1 MVAEDDDA
9 EFLAWR
15 DGVRKRLFNWQGQ
28 RFVYLALEGKAG
40 EPLERQSKALFARA
54 ATELHAF
61 GFSLDQNVVRA
72 RVFGRTREARNA
84 VSETRARTFTGSAR
98 AATSSFIAPAHFESG
113 ADVALDL
120 TAMSPPGDGA
130 TRHVV
135 EHEPQQTFIRYLTW
149 GPMVFLAGM
158 TCEEHPTLKQQYED
172 ILPRA
177 GKLLAEAGCDWRNV
191 VGISFFL
198 HKDHDPNVLLTGVAK
213 TVPVALDNAEIELVE
228 GFSRPGKLV
237 EIEITARRSE

>member
-1 MVAEDDDA
+1 M
-9 EFLAWR
+9 
-15 DGVRKRLFNWQGQ
+15 RKRVFNWQGQ
-28 RFVYLALEGKAG
+28 GFVYLGLEGDAG
-40 EPLERQSKALFARA
+40 EPLEQQSKALFARA
-54 ATELHAF
+54 GQELRSF
-61 GFSLDQNVVRA
+61 GLSLEKNVVRT
-72 RVFGRTREARNA
+72 RVFGRTREARNM
-84 VSETRARTFTGSAR
+84 VSETRAKTFSALAR

-120 TAMSPPGDGA
+120 YAMSPSGEGA
-130 TRHVV
+130 ARNVV

-177 GKLLAEAGCDWRNV
+177 GKLLQEAGCDWRNV

-198 HKDHDPNVLLTGVAK
+198 HKDHDPDALLTGVAK
-213 TVPVALDNAEIELVE
+213 TAPVALDHAEVEFVE

-237 EIEITARRSE
+237 EIEITARRP

>member
-1 MVAEDDDA
+1 
-9 EFLAWR
+9 
-15 DGVRKRLFNWQGQ
+15 VRKRLFTWRGQG
-28 RFVYLALEGKAG
+28 FVHLGLEGKAG
-40 EPLERQSKALFARA
+40 EPLDQQSKGLFARA
-54 ATELHAF
+54 ATELAAC
-61 GFSLDQNVVRA
+61 GLTLDNNVVRT

-84 VSETRARTFTGSAR
+84 VSDVRARTFIGNAR

-120 TAMSPPGDGA
+120 IAMSPPEDGA
-130 TRHVV
+130 ARHVV
-135 EHEPQQTFIRYLTW
+135 EHQPQQTFIRYLTW

-158 TCEEHPTLKQQYED
+158 TCEQHPTLKQQYED

-177 GKLLAEAGCDWRNV
+177 GRLLAEAGCDWRNV

-198 HKDHDPNVLLTGVAK
+198 HKDHDPDALLTGVAK
-213 TVPVALDNAEIELVE
+213 TVPVALDNAEVEFVE

-237 EIEITARRSE
+237 EIEITAQRPSAKSP

>member
-1 MVAEDDDA
+1 M
-9 EFLAWR
+9 
-15 DGVRKRLFNWQGQ
+15 RKRVFNWQGQ
-28 RFVYLALEGKAG
+28 GFVYLGLEGNAG
-40 EPLERQSKALFARA
+40 EPLEQQSKALFARVGH
-54 ATELHAF
+54 ELRSF
-61 GFSLDQNVVRA
+61 GLSLDQNVVRT

-84 VSETRARTFTGSAR
+84 VSDVRAKTFGGLAR
-98 AATSSFIAPAHFESG
+98 AASSSFIAPAHFSSG

-120 TAMSPPGDGA
+120 YAMSPPDGDT
-130 TRHVV
+130 TRKVV
-135 EHEPQQTFIRYLTW
+135 EHQPQQTFIRYLTW

-177 GKLLAEAGCDWRNV
+177 GKLLQEAGCDWRSV

-198 HKDHDPNVLLTGVAK
+198 HKDHDPDELLTGVGK
-213 TVPVALDNAEIELVE
+213 TVPVSLDNAEVEFVE

-237 EIEITARRSE
+237 EIEITARR

>member
-1 MVAEDDDA
+1 M
-9 EFLAWR
+9 
-15 DGVRKRLFNWQGQ
+15 RKRVFNWQGQ
-28 RFVYLALEGKAG
+28 GFVYLGLEGKAG
-40 EPLERQSKALFARA
+40 EALELQSQALFARA
-54 ATELHAF
+54 GQELRSL
-61 GFSLDQNVVRA
+61 GLSLDRHVVRT

-84 VSETRARTFTGSAR
+84 VSEMRAKTFNGPAR

-120 TAMSPPGDGA
+120 FAMSPPGGGA
-130 TRHVV
+130 VRKVV

-177 GKLLAEAGCDWRNV
+177 RKLLQEAGCDWRNV

-198 HKDHDPNVLLTGVAK
+198 QKDHDPDALLTGVAK
-213 TVPVALDNAEIELVE
+213 TAPVALDNAEVEFVE

-237 EIEITARRSE
+237 EIEITAKR

>member
-1 MVAEDDDA
+1 
-9 EFLAWR
+9 
-15 DGVRKRLFNWQGQ
+15 VRKRVFNWQGQ
-28 RFVYLALEGKAG
+28 GFVYLGLEGRAG
-40 EPLERQSKALFARA
+40 EPLEQQSQALFARA
-54 ATELHAF
+54 GHELRSF
-61 GFSLDQNVVRA
+61 GLSLDKNVVRS

-84 VSETRARTFTGSAR
+84 VSDTRAKSFSGQAR

-120 TAMSPPGDGA
+120 YAMSPPGEGA
-130 TRHVV
+130 ARKVV
-135 EHEPQQTFIRYLTW
+135 EHQPQQTFIRNLTW

-177 GKLLAEAGCDWRNV
+177 GKLLQEAGCDWRNV

-198 HKDHDPNVLLTGVAK
+198 HKDHDPDALLTGVAK
-213 TVPVALDNAEIELVE
+213 TVPVSLDNAEVEFVE

-237 EIEITARRSE
+237 EIEITARKDE

>member
-1 MVAEDDDA
+1 M
-9 EFLAWR
+9 
-15 DGVRKRLFNWQGQ
+15 RKRVFNWQGQ
-28 RFVYLALEGKAG
+28 GFVYLGLEGKTG
-40 EPLERQSKALFARA
+40 ETLEQQSKALFARA
-54 ATELHAF
+54 ANELRSS
-61 GFSLDQNVVRA
+61 GLLLDQNVVRT

-84 VSETRARTFTGSAR
+84 VSDTRAKTFNGIAR

-120 TAMSPPGDGA
+120 YAMSPPGEGA
-130 TRHVV
+130 MRKVI
-135 EHEPQQTFIRYLTW
+135 EHQPQQTFIRYLTW

-177 GKLLAEAGCDWRNV
+177 GKLLQEAGCDWRNV

-198 HKDHDPNVLLTGVAK
+198 HKEHDADALLTGVAK
-213 TVPVALDNAEIELVE
+213 TVPVSLDNAEVEFVE

-237 EIEITARRSE
+237 EIEITARRP

>member
-1 MVAEDDDA
+1 M
-9 EFLAWR
+9 
-15 DGVRKRLFNWQGQ
+15 RKRLFNWQGQ
-28 RFVYLALEGKAG
+28 RFVYLALEGKEG
-40 EPLERQSKALFARA
+40 EPLDQQSKALFARA

-61 GFSLDQNVVRA
+61 GFSLDQNVVRT

-120 TAMSPPGDGA
+120 FAMSPPGGGA
-130 TRHVV
+130 VRHVV
-135 EHEPQQTFIRYLTW
+135 EHQPQQTFIRYLTW

-177 GKLLAEAGCDWRNV
+177 GKLLQEAGCDWRNV

-198 HKDHDPNVLLTGVAK
+198 HKEQDPDAMLAGVAK
-213 TVPVALDNAEIELVE
+213 TVPVPLDAAEIEFVE
-228 GFSRPGKLV
+228 GYSKPNKLL
-237 EIEITARRSE
+237 EIEITARR